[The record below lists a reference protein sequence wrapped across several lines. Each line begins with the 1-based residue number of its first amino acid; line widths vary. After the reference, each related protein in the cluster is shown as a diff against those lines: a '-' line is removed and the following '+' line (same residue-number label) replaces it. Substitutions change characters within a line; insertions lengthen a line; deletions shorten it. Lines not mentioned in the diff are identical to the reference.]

1 MSTSEEL
8 AVMLDAALSAVDNL
22 NVTDGTATTA
32 DECVQSLLK
41 SMAQLGFDRV
51 REGKQ

>member
-1 MSTSEEL
+1 MSISEEL

-32 DECVQSLLK
+32 DDCVQSLLK
-41 SMAQLGFDRV
+41 SMAQLGYDRV
-51 REGKQ
+51 KENK